1 MTLTLPAVL
10 QSDSNEPAVE
20 VLRTY
25 YGNADG
31 RPQPYTG
38 AAFDFWDPSGSR
50 EADRDQFRSDD
61 LVAATFLSVNVP
73 PMASYQLLVEQTA
86 TFSELLSTI
95 GPDCDLVDVDEDIDD
110 PEWPGWKLT
119 TAVRALDGVG
129 PTTASK
135 LVARKRPKLRP
146 IWDEVVG
153 NVVGAQEN
161 YWAPLRD
168 LLQQEGREVHERL
181 IAIRTEASLPDSVS
195 AIRVFDVLAWMEGT
209 GANSSRSA

>member
-10 QSDSNEPAVE
+10 QSDSNESAVE

-31 RPQPYTG
+31 RPHPYTG
-38 AAFDFWDPSGSR
+38 AAFDFWDPRGSR
-50 EADRDQFRSDD
+50 EADRDQFTSDD
-61 LVAATFLSVNVP
+61 LVAATFLSVDVP

-86 TFSELLSTI
+86 AFSELLATV
-95 GPDCDLVDVDEDIDD
+95 GPDRDLVDVDEDIDD
-110 PEWPGWKLT
+110 SEWPGWKLIK
-119 TAVRALDGVG
+119 AVRSLRGVG

-153 NVVGAQEN
+153 NVVGAQDN

-168 LLQQEGREVHERL
+168 LLLKDGREVQERL
-181 IAIRTEASLPDSVS
+181 IAIRAEASLPDSVS
-195 AIRVFDVLAWMEGT
+195 AIRVFDVMAWMEGKD
-209 GANSSRSA
+209 ANRSRSA